1 MNMKKKILTLLVL
14 LMTAVTGAW
23 AQEQSETIATTAKI
37 VEGTH
42 FTISNNGKYADE
54 EGMNADGGI
63 TVTPKN
69 GETITKVVISCTFT
83 PEYVHDGNTSVSSGT
98 KEITNEGETITV
110 TGVNASTFTFTC
122 SNSGPMF
129 GQFVVYYTEA
139 PAAPAESIDLTT
151 TDNLTWTLASMPG
164 YDVELEVEYY
174 PLATLATLPAAAE
187 GVVEGTD
194 AALLTPGTSA
204 EGTLAY
210 AIGTSEA
217 PTGQWSEA
225 IPTAQDL
232 EAGEYYVWYKV
243 VGDAEHSDSQPQSI
257 AVTIAEAPTYA
268 VTIDDAGVDASN
280 WQATPAEQR
289 AGQTVT
295 LSYGGKKK
303 IRSITIEKAAA
314 AAPSYDNTLNINTYD
329 PELNN
334 WENVTVPTGKH
345 WLITGT
351 GEATTNVI
359 TIANNATVTLSG
371 VNITAY
377 GRSITC
383 VGNATIILADGTT
396 NNLYSAEGEYGAAG
410 IEMSGGSGTSLTIQG
425 NTGVLNIT
433 SGSGPAIGAG
443 YGHAGCAINIEG
455 GIINA
460 TSTDGPGIG
469 AAYTTACG
477 NITIS
482 GGTVAA
488 TGGYGC
494 PGIGGASSAN
504 CGDIT
509 ITSGVTSVTATKG
522 SEAPYSIGASSSG
535 SCGTVTIEDESKV
548 TQQ

>member
-1 MNMKKKILTLLVL
+1 MRKKLLSLLVL
-14 LMTAVTGAW
+14 LMVAVTGAW
-23 AQEQSETIATTAKI
+23 ADITITWGSAELSSLTDDQLLAGATKT
-37 VEGTH
+37 V
-42 FTISNNGKYADE
+42 N
-54 EGMNADGGI
+54 GI
-63 TVTPKN
+63 TVTVNAGTNNFLRVSPGGTMFSATNDNAFTFSTELGNFTKIECTSLYLSGTLGN
-69 GETITKVVISCTFT
+69 GWDGATWTGDANSVNMSNAGSNLAVSSITFT
-83 PEYVHDGNTSVSSGT
+83 
-98 KEITNEGETITV
+98 IGE
-110 TGVNASTFTFTC
+110 
-122 SNSGPMF
+122 
-129 GQFVVYYTEA
+129 
-139 PAAPAESIDLTT
+139 PAAPAGYAVSLKAETADEG
-151 TDNLTWTLASMPG
+151 NWTAKAGEGDYQSL
-164 YDVELEVEYY
+164 
-174 PLATLATLPAAAE
+174 PLE
-187 GVVEGTD
+187 GVAAGT
-194 AALLTPGTSA
+194 AVSVKYSGTKKVKSVKA
-204 EGTLAY
+204 VKK
-210 AIGTSEA
+210 A
-217 PTGQWSEA
+217 P
-225 IPTAQDL
+225 
-232 EAGEYYVWYKV
+232 
-243 VGDAEHSDSQPQSI
+243 
-257 AVTIAEAPTYA
+257 
-268 VTIDDAGVDASN
+268 
-280 WQATPAEQR
+280 
-289 AGQTVT
+289 
-295 LSYGGKKK
+295 
-303 IRSITIEKAAA
+303 

-359 TIANNATVTLSG
+359 IIANNATVTLSG
-371 VNITAY
+371 VNITAF

-396 NNLYSAEGEYGAAG
+396 NNLYSAEGEWGAAG

-469 AAYTTACG
+469 AAYETACG

-494 PGIGGASSAN
+494 PGIGGAGSAN